1 MPQTQISVFDFAI
14 RSEEEGV
21 AFYSN
26 AARMFKAGPE
36 KGFLEGLAA
45 EEGKHAATFRQL
57 REKAAKKGSTELFAS
72 AEVSDYLDAVVRGGL
87 FESARGAVQDGAAP
101 KNVEDVYA
109 IAIRAERSSILL
121 YGELARQAKDKAA
134 RKIFEEL
141 AREEKGHLVRIVALR
156 ADHDTMFAIER
167 FGCVC

>member
-1 MPQTQISVFDFAI
+1 MPQTKVSVFEYAI
-14 RSEEEGV
+14 RSEEEGA

-26 AARMFKAGPE
+26 AARSLPAGPE
-36 KGFLEGLAA
+36 KDFLAGLAVEESRHA
-45 EEGKHAATFRQL
+45 EVFRQL
-57 REKAAKKGSTELFAS
+57 REKVAKKGVAELFGS

-87 FESARGAVQDGAAP
+87 FESARGAVPGGTTP
-101 KNVEDVYA
+101 KTVEDVYA

-121 YGELARQAKDKAA
+121 YGELAGQAKDKTA
-134 RKIFEEL
+134 RKIFEDL
-141 AREEKGHLVRIVALR
+141 VREEKNHLVRIVALR

>member
-1 MPQTQISVFDFAI
+1 MPETQVSVFDFAI
-14 RSEEEGV
+14 RSEEEGA
-21 AFYSN
+21 AFYSS
-26 AARMFKAGPE
+26 AARMFADGPE

-45 EEGKHAATFRQL
+45 EETKHAAAFRQL
-57 REKAAKKGSTELFAS
+57 REKAAKKGSEVIFAT

-87 FESARGAVQDGAAP
+87 FESARGAVPGAQAP
-101 KNVEDVYA
+101 KTVEEVYS

-121 YGELARQAKDKAA
+121 YGELAEQAKDKAV
-134 RKIFEEL
+134 RKVFEDL
-141 AREEKGHLVRIVALR
+141 VREEKNHLVRIVALR

>member
-1 MPQTQISVFDFAI
+1 MPQTQVSVFDFAI
-14 RSEEEGV
+14 RSEEEGA

-26 AARMFKAGPE
+26 AARMFAEGPE

-45 EEGKHAATFRQL
+45 EESKHASAFRRL
-57 REKAAKKGSTELFAS
+57 REKAEKKGSGEMFAT

-87 FESARGAVQDGAAP
+87 FESARGAVPGAESP
-101 KNVEDVYA
+101 KTVEDIYA

-121 YGELARQAKDKAA
+121 YGELAGQAKDKTV
-134 RKIFEEL
+134 RKIFEDL
-141 AREEKGHLVRIVALR
+141 VREEKNHLVRIVALR

>member
-1 MPQTQISVFDFAI
+1 MPQTQLSVLDFAI
-14 RSEEEGV
+14 RSEEEGA

-26 AARMFKAGPE
+26 SARSFANGPE
-36 KGFLEGLAA
+36 KGFLEGLAV
-45 EEGKHAATFRQL
+45 EEVKHADTFRKL
-57 REKAAKKGSTELFAS
+57 KEKAAKKGAVELFS
-72 AEVSDYLDAVVRGGL
+72 TVDVSDYLDAVVRGGL
-87 FESARGAVQDGAAP
+87 FESARGAVPDGAAP
-101 KNVEDVYA
+101 KTVEDVYA

-121 YGELARQAKDKAA
+121 YGELANQAKDKAT

-141 AREEKGHLVRIVALR
+141 VREEKYHLVRIVALR

>member
-1 MPQTQISVFDFAI
+1 MPQTKMSIFEYAI
-14 RSEEEGV
+14 RSEEEGA

-26 AARMFKAGPE
+26 AARSFGKGPE
-36 KGFLEGLAA
+36 RSFLEGLAA
-45 EEGKHAATFRQL
+45 EEVKHADTFRKL
-57 REKAAKKGSTELFAS
+57 KEKVEKKGVGELFGS

-87 FESARGAVQDGAAP
+87 FESARQAVEGGATP
-101 KNVEDVYA
+101 KSPEEIYA
-109 IAIRAERSSILL
+109 VAVRAERSSILL
-121 YGELARQAKDKAA
+121 YGELARQAKHKAT

-141 AREEKGHLVRIVALR
+141 EREEKNHLVRIVALR